1 MSEQATPGQT
11 RVAVEDVKY
20 KRLITVPMFTEK
32 INGISYE
39 FTNLSTITV
48 VEGNL
53 YCLKTTSNKEE
64 GKEIEQA
71 AAIIKFKDFVS
82 KPSFEDAPKVFI
94 HHGSSYRI
102 FKKPNAMAHYNQTFY
117 ITTGKKPGT
126 GSQILGVS
134 YSGTDKGVVT
144 AQIKFD
150 KTLYSI
156 THYKGK
162 YFIVGPKS
170 TREQEKEGIRRY
182 HIGYVSGSTFVYES
196 SFQVNVKKYYD
207 QGYTFG
213 NDIYYDSSGEK
224 FYITLFIKKQI
235 GDNEYIIEKNL
246 VLCYDFSKK
255 PSNGATL
262 TLARAMG
269 VACDTSK
276 ESMFEIEGM
285 ECYGGKKYVGSNC
298 KKGDKQ
304 ADGIF
309 QLYKP
314 S

>member
-1 MSEQATPGQT
+1 MSEKATPDQA
-11 RVAVEDVKY
+11 RIALEDVKY
-20 KRLITVPMFTEK
+20 KRLITVPMFTQE

-39 FTNLSTITV
+39 FTNLSTITI
-48 VEGNL
+48 VEDNL
-53 YCLKTTSNKEE
+53 YCLKTTNNKKD

-82 KPSFEDAPKVFI
+82 KPSFEDAPKAFV

-102 FKKPNAMAHYNQTFY
+102 FKKPNAMAHYNRTFY

-134 YSGTDKGVVT
+134 YSGTGTDTDKGAVT

-150 KTLYSI
+150 EAPLFSI

-162 YFIVGPKS
+162 YFIVG
-170 TREQEKEGIRRY
+170 TDEKDVRVY
-182 HIGYVSGSTFVYES
+182 YIGYVSGSTFVSES
-196 SFQVNVKKYYD
+196 LFKADVREYFNE
-207 QGYTFG
+207 GYKFG
-213 NDIYYDSSGEK
+213 NDIYYDPSGEK
-224 FYITLFIKKQI
+224 FYITLFMKKAI
-235 GDNEYIIEKNL
+235 GDNEFIVEKNL
-246 VLCYDFSKK
+246 VLCYDFDEK
-255 PSNGATL
+255 PSDGATL
-262 TLARAMG
+262 TLVRAME
-269 VACDTSK
+269 VVCDTSK
-276 ESMFEIEGM
+276 ESMFEIEGI

-298 KKGDKQ
+298 KKGNKQ

>member
-162 YFIVGPKS
+162 YFIVGTGKKDV
-170 TREQEKEGIRRY
+170 RVY
-182 HIGYVSGSTFVYES
+182 YIGYVSGSIFVSES
-196 SFQVNVKKYYD
+196 LFKADVTKYYD
-207 QGYTFG
+207 KGYEDG
-213 NDIYYDSSGEK
+213 NDIYYDPSEKK
-224 FYITLFIKKQI
+224 FYITLFIRK
-235 GDNEYIIEKNL
+235 NLVEKNL
-246 VLCYDFSKK
+246 VLCYDFNKK
-255 PSNGATL
+255 PSDGATL
-262 TLARAMG
+262 TLVRAME
-269 VACDTSK
+269 VVCDTSK
-276 ESMFEIEGM
+276 ESMFEVEGI

-298 KKGDKQ
+298 KKGDEQ